1 MVKRITTLLLI
12 ILIGTMSYA
21 QKFMVIATASKE
33 SSNKITAWKTSDE
46 NATIIIDRGSISF
59 SGDMGTVVYPM
70 INYGPKSDSKV
81 LLSSYIEVSKGSFSN
96 VVLAKYS
103 NTDYRFSIEYPDG
116 TSFFKCKLA
125 SGLNV
130 TINDTPSLLR
140 DIDTG
145 NKGNPENFD
154 KTDNIN
160 NNSDSVDIYFE
171 RGNIKMDEKNYLG
184 AIEDFTKLIKI
195 NPKHSMAYYYRGMA
209 KYEIKDYLNA
219 IKDFTLVV
227 ENDPHPLL
235 NTYFFRGCAKSN
247 LQDFSGAI
255 NDFSIAIKINPND
268 IDLYTFRGKAKKNIM
283 DYTGSIADFNKV
295 IELDPK
301 DGYGYYLRGEIKI
314 IIKEKESGCSDFR
327 KALEL
332 GTKFANSALEKY
344 CQ

>member
-1 MVKRITTLLLI
+1 MNKRISFIVLI

-21 QKFMVIATASKE
+21 QKFVVTATAFKE
-33 SSNKITAWKTSDE
+33 SGNKMPPWKATNA
-46 NATIIIDRGSISF
+46 NATITLERGSIAF
-59 SGDMGTVVYPM
+59 SEKSGSVVYHL

-81 LLSSYIEVSKGSFSN
+81 LLSSYIEISEGSFSN
-96 VVLAKYS
+96 VILTKFS

-116 TSFFKCKLA
+116 ISFYKCKPAL
-125 SGLNV
+125 GLNV
-130 TINDTPSLLR
+130 TINDTPYLLR
-140 DIDTG
+140 NIDTG
-145 NKGNPENFD
+145 KKEIPENVD
-154 KTDNIN
+154 KTDNN
-160 NNSDSVDIYFE
+160 YNSDSVDIYLDL
-171 RGNIKMDEKNYLG
+171 GNIKMNEKNYLG

-195 NPKHSMAYYYRGMA
+195 SPKHSMAYYYRGMA
-209 KYEIKDYLNA
+209 KYELKDYPNA

-235 NTYFFRGCAKSN
+235 NAYFFRGCAKSD

-255 NDFSIAIKINPND
+255 NDFSIAININPND

-283 DYTGSIADFNKV
+283 DYSGSIADFNKV

-332 GTKFANSALEKY
+332 GAKFANSALEKY